1 MGTTSEWMRVLE
13 LGGFFGIVM
22 LMWDAVKR
30 REKFT
35 SVINL
40 LGTALASFAFGIFNV
55 FEWRAFHGG
64 IAVIFGVVIL
74 GLVAAGVVTRRA
86 VTRTEVQN
94 VEAEPEPNN
103 TLRIPKHL
111 R

>member
-13 LGGFFGIVM
+13 IGGFFGILM
-22 LMWDAVKR
+22 LIWDAITQ

-35 SVINL
+35 RVINL
-40 LGTALASFAFGIFNV
+40 LATALASFAFGMFNV

-64 IAVIFGVVIL
+64 IAIIFGVVML
-74 GLVAAGVVTRRA
+74 GLFAAGFAARRTGTRA
-86 VTRTEVQN
+86 EVQD
-94 VEAEPEPNN
+94 VEAEPEHNA
-103 TLRIPKHL
+103 TFRIPKHL